1 MVMSIRMISLAVII
15 LLLSSCG
22 FKPIY
27 YSKNSDQ
34 KNTDYNSN
42 LILVKVKKYRSN
54 IDYKLHKNLVEILN
68 PYNIDVEKKYFLD
81 VKLTSKTSS
90 TFTTST
96 GSSGRNKVTLIAN
109 YKLLDIESND
119 ILGSGKISESGDFD
133 IERKRFANYI
143 TEEQT
148 RINLTKLIARDV
160 RNMIINDLTK

>member
-1 MVMSIRMISLAVII
+1 MSYCLRFISRSLR
-15 LLLSSCG
+15 SC
-22 FKPIY
+22 FLFASFFSCKPAQ
-27 YSKNSDQ
+27 NSAS
-34 KNTDYNSN
+34 SN
-42 LILVKVKKYRSN
+42 LSIQFLDESPSDIPSKTPAEN
-54 IDYKLHKNLVEILN
+54 EETLQEETKN
-68 PYNIDVEKKYFLD
+68 DD

-148 RINLTKLIARDV
+148 IINLTKLIARDV

>member
-1 MVMSIRMISLAVII
+1 M
-15 LLLSSCG
+15 
-22 FKPIY
+22 
-27 YSKNSDQ
+27 
-34 KNTDYNSN
+34 
-42 LILVKVKKYRSN
+42 
-54 IDYKLHKNLVEILN
+54 
-68 PYNIDVEKKYFLD
+68 
-81 VKLTSKTSS
+81 
-90 TFTTST
+90 
-96 GSSGRNKVTLIAN
+96 TLIAN